1 MPGVTTGIRCLPVP
15 ILKRAKTL
23 RLNVKMNIF
32 FARLWIRLVRK
43 MKGLSMP
50 ARERLARTVA
60 LMLWLAVPKRRHVIE
75 TNLQLCFPEM
85 PPEERKAL
93 ARRVYVR
100 LARAA
105 IDHGTL
111 WEADAEEIR
120 RFVTFEGL
128 DNLLD
133 MKDGRP
139 VIVVAPHFAGLDAA
153 GIALNTYVRGVSLY
167 QKQSN
172 PAWDKAVLQGRLR
185 FSNPVLIAKS
195 NASDLRPVLRAMKE
209 GLPFY
214 YLPDMDHGLKNSIF
228 VPFFGVQAATLPM
241 VSRLAR
247 LTKAK
252 VLWCIATMTE
262 NGYHV
267 IISKPWDNFPTADY
281 EADTLR
287 VNQELEEWIRA
298 YPDQY
303 LWVHRRFKTRP
314 EGETPIY

>member
-1 MPGVTTGIRCLPVP
+1 MTMLFSKFWIAWVRCMKYVPMSIREGLERVAAF
-15 ILKRAKTL
+15 L
-23 RLNVKMNIF
+23 
-32 FARLWIRLVRK
+32 LW
-43 MKGLSMP
+43 
-50 ARERLARTVA
+50 VA
-60 LMLWLAVPKRRHVIE
+60 IPKRRKVIT
-75 TNLQLCFPEM
+75 TNLKLCFSQM
-85 PPEERKAL
+85 PAKERKAL

-111 WEADAEEIR
+111 WEADKEEIQK
-120 RFVTFEGL
+120 FVTFEGL
-128 DNLLD
+128 ENLLD
-133 MKDGRP
+133 NASEGP

-153 GIALNTYVRGVSLY
+153 GIALNTYIRGVSLY

-172 PAWDKAVLQGRLR
+172 PAWDEAVLKGRKR
-185 FSNPVLIAKS
+185 FSDPVLIAKS
-195 NASDLRPVLRAMKE
+195 DTSDLRPVLRAMKE

-214 YLPDMDHGLKNSIF
+214 YLPDMDHGVKNSIF
-228 VPFFGVQAATLPM
+228 VPIFGVKAATLPM

-247 LTKAK
+247 VTKAK
-252 VLWCIATMTE
+252 VFWCIATMTDH
-262 NGYHV
+262 GYHV
-267 IISKPWDNFPTADY
+267 IISKPWENFPTNDF

-314 EGETPIY
+314 EGERSLY

>member
-1 MPGVTTGIRCLPVP
+1 MSKDTSDM
-15 ILKRAKTL
+15 
-23 RLNVKMNIF
+23 NVF
-32 FARLWIRLVRK
+32 FARLWIRLVRR

-50 ARERLARTVA
+50 VRECLARVA
-60 LMLWLAVPKRRHVIE
+60 ARVLWTAVPKRRHIIE
-75 TNLQLCFPEM
+75 TNLRVCFPEM
-85 PPEERKAL
+85 PETERRAL

-111 WEADAEEIR
+111 WEADQEEIR

-128 DNLLD
+128 ENLLEEA
-133 MKDGRP
+133 KTGP
-139 VIVVAPHFAGLDAA
+139 VIAVAPHFAGLDAA

-172 PAWDKAVLQGRLR
+172 PAWDEAVLAGRKR
-185 FSNPVLIAKS
+185 FSDPILIAKS

-214 YLPDMDHGLKNSIF
+214 YLPDMDHGIKNSIF

-247 LTKAK
+247 VTRAK
-252 VLWCIATMTE
+252 VVWCIATMTE
-262 NGYHV
+262 KGYHV
-267 IISKPWDNFPTADY
+267 ILSKPWENFPTADY

-314 EGETPIY
+314 EGEPSIY

>member
-1 MPGVTTGIRCLPVP
+1 MSKDTSDM
-15 ILKRAKTL
+15 
-23 RLNVKMNIF
+23 NVS
-32 FARLWIRLVRK
+32 FARLWIRLVRR

-50 ARERLARTVA
+50 ARERLARVVA
-60 LMLWLAVPKRRHVIE
+60 RVLWTAVPKRRHIIE
-75 TNLQLCFPEM
+75 TNLRVCFPEM
-85 PPEERKAL
+85 SETERRAL

-111 WEADAEEIR
+111 WEADQEEIR

-128 DNLLD
+128 ENLLEEA
-133 MKDGRP
+133 KTGP
-139 VIVVAPHFAGLDAA
+139 VIAVAPHFAGLDAA

-172 PAWDKAVLQGRLR
+172 PAWDEAVLAGRKR
-185 FSNPVLIAKS
+185 FSDPILIAKS

-214 YLPDMDHGLKNSIF
+214 YLPDMDHGIKNSIF

-247 LTKAK
+247 VTRAK
-252 VLWCIATMTE
+252 VIWCIATMTE
-262 NGYHV
+262 KGYHV
-267 IISKPWDNFPTADY
+267 ILSKPWENFPTADY

-314 EGETPIY
+314 EGEPSIY

>member
-1 MPGVTTGIRCLPVP
+1 MSKDTSDM
-15 ILKRAKTL
+15 
-23 RLNVKMNIF
+23 NVF
-32 FARLWIRLVRK
+32 FARLWIRLVRR

-50 ARERLARTVA
+50 ARERLARVVA
-60 LMLWLAVPKRRHVIE
+60 RVLWTAVPKRRHIIE
-75 TNLQLCFPEM
+75 TNLRVCFPEM
-85 PPEERKAL
+85 SETERRAL

-111 WEADAEEIR
+111 WEADQEEIR

-128 DNLLD
+128 ENLLEEA
-133 MKDGRP
+133 KTGP
-139 VIVVAPHFAGLDAA
+139 VIAVAPHFAGLDAA

-172 PAWDKAVLQGRLR
+172 PAWDEAVLAGRKR
-185 FSNPVLIAKS
+185 FSDPILIAKS

-214 YLPDMDHGLKNSIF
+214 YLPDMDHGIKNSIF

-247 LTKAK
+247 VTRAK
-252 VLWCIATMTE
+252 VVWCIATMTE
-262 NGYHV
+262 KGYHV
-267 IISKPWDNFPTADY
+267 ILSKPWENFPTADY

-314 EGETPIY
+314 EGEPSIY

>member
-1 MPGVTTGIRCLPVP
+1 MSKDTSDM
-15 ILKRAKTL
+15 
-23 RLNVKMNIF
+23 NVS
-32 FARLWIRLVRK
+32 FARLWIRLVRR

-50 ARERLARTVA
+50 VRECLARVA
-60 LMLWLAVPKRRHVIE
+60 ARVLWTAVPKRRHIIE
-75 TNLQLCFPEM
+75 TNLRVCFPEM
-85 PPEERKAL
+85 SEAERRAL

-111 WEADAEEIR
+111 WEADQEEIR

-128 DNLLD
+128 ENLLEEA
-133 MKDGRP
+133 KTGP
-139 VIVVAPHFAGLDAA
+139 VIAVAPHFAGLDAA

-172 PAWDKAVLQGRLR
+172 PAWDEAVLAGRKR
-185 FSNPVLIAKS
+185 FSDPILIAKS

-214 YLPDMDHGLKNSIF
+214 YLPDMDHGIKNSIF

-247 LTKAK
+247 VTRAK
-252 VLWCIATMTE
+252 VVWCIATMTE
-262 NGYHV
+262 KGYHV
-267 IISKPWDNFPTADY
+267 ILSKPWENFPTADY

-314 EGETPIY
+314 EGEPSIY

>member
-1 MPGVTTGIRCLPVP
+1 MSKDTSDM
-15 ILKRAKTL
+15 
-23 RLNVKMNIF
+23 NVF
-32 FARLWIRLVRK
+32 FARLWIRLVRR
-43 MKGLSMP
+43 MKGLAMP
-50 ARERLARTVA
+50 VRECLARVA
-60 LMLWLAVPKRRHVIE
+60 ARVLWTAVPKRRHIIE
-75 TNLQLCFPEM
+75 TNLRVCFPEM
-85 PPEERKAL
+85 SETERRAL

-111 WEADAEEIR
+111 WEADQEEIR

-128 DNLLD
+128 EDLLEEA
-133 MKDGRP
+133 KTGP
-139 VIVVAPHFAGLDAA
+139 LIVVAPHFAGLDAA

-172 PAWDKAVLQGRLR
+172 PAWDEAVLTGRKR
-185 FSNPVLIAKS
+185 FSDPILIAKS

-214 YLPDMDHGLKNSIF
+214 YLPDMDHGIKNSIF

-247 LTKAK
+247 VTRAK
-252 VLWCIATMTE
+252 VVWCIATMTE
-262 NGYHV
+262 KGYHV
-267 IISKPWDNFPTADY
+267 ILSKPWENFPTADY

-314 EGETPIY
+314 EGEPSIY

>member
-1 MPGVTTGIRCLPVP
+1 MSKDTSDM
-15 ILKRAKTL
+15 
-23 RLNVKMNIF
+23 NVS
-32 FARLWIRLVRK
+32 FARLWIRLVRR

-50 ARERLARTVA
+50 ARERLARVA
-60 LMLWLAVPKRRHVIE
+60 ALVLWTAVPKRRHIIE
-75 TNLQLCFPEM
+75 TNLRVCFPEM
-85 PPEERKAL
+85 SEAERRAL

-111 WEADAEEIR
+111 WEADQEEIR

-128 DNLLD
+128 ENLLEEA
-133 MKDGRP
+133 KTGP
-139 VIVVAPHFAGLDAA
+139 VIAVAPHFAGLDAA

-172 PAWDKAVLQGRLR
+172 PAWDEAVLAGRKR
-185 FSNPVLIAKS
+185 FSDPILIAKS

-214 YLPDMDHGLKNSIF
+214 YLPDMDHGIKNSIF

-247 LTKAK
+247 VTRAK
-252 VLWCIATMTE
+252 VIWCIATMTE
-262 NGYHV
+262 KGYHV
-267 IISKPWDNFPTADY
+267 ILSKPWENFPTADY

-287 VNQELEEWIRA
+287 VTQELEEWIRA

-314 EGETPIY
+314 EGEPSIY

>member
-1 MPGVTTGIRCLPVP
+1 MSKDTSDM
-15 ILKRAKTL
+15 
-23 RLNVKMNIF
+23 NVF
-32 FARLWIRLVRK
+32 FARLWIRLVRR

-50 ARERLARTVA
+50 ARERLARVVA
-60 LMLWLAVPKRRHVIE
+60 RVLWTAVPKRRHIIE
-75 TNLQLCFPEM
+75 TNLRVCFPEM
-85 PPEERKAL
+85 SEAERRAL

-111 WEADAEEIR
+111 WEADQEEIR

-128 DNLLD
+128 ENLLEEA
-133 MKDGRP
+133 KTGP
-139 VIVVAPHFAGLDAA
+139 VIAVAPHFAGLDAA

-172 PAWDKAVLQGRLR
+172 PAWDEAVLAGRKR
-185 FSNPVLIAKS
+185 FSDPILIAKS

-214 YLPDMDHGLKNSIF
+214 YLPDMDHGIKNSIF

-247 LTKAK
+247 VTRAK
-252 VLWCIATMTE
+252 VVWCIATMTE
-262 NGYHV
+262 KGYHV
-267 IISKPWDNFPTADY
+267 ILSKPWENFPTADY

-314 EGETPIY
+314 EGEPSIY

>member
-1 MPGVTTGIRCLPVP
+1 MSKDTSDM
-15 ILKRAKTL
+15 
-23 RLNVKMNIF
+23 NVF
-32 FARLWIRLVRK
+32 FARLWIRLVRR

-50 ARERLARTVA
+50 VRECLARVA
-60 LMLWLAVPKRRHVIE
+60 ARVLWTAVPKRRHIIE
-75 TNLQLCFPEM
+75 TNLRVCFPEM
-85 PPEERKAL
+85 SETERRAL

-111 WEADAEEIR
+111 WEADQEEIR

-128 DNLLD
+128 ENLLEEA
-133 MKDGRP
+133 KTGP
-139 VIVVAPHFAGLDAA
+139 VIAVAPHFAGLDAA

-172 PAWDKAVLQGRLR
+172 PAWDEAVLAGRKR
-185 FSNPVLIAKS
+185 FSDPILIAKS

-214 YLPDMDHGLKNSIF
+214 YLPDMDHGIKNSIF

-247 LTKAK
+247 VTRAK
-252 VLWCIATMTE
+252 VVWCIATMTE
-262 NGYHV
+262 KGYHV
-267 IISKPWDNFPTADY
+267 ILSKPWENFPTADY

-287 VNQELEEWIRA
+287 VTQELEEWIRA

-314 EGETPIY
+314 EGEPSIY

>member
-1 MPGVTTGIRCLPVP
+1 MSKDTSDM
-15 ILKRAKTL
+15 
-23 RLNVKMNIF
+23 NVF
-32 FARLWIRLVRK
+32 FARLWIRLVRR

-50 ARERLARTVA
+50 ARECLARVA
-60 LMLWLAVPKRRHVIE
+60 ARVLWTAVPKRRHIIE
-75 TNLQLCFPEM
+75 TNLRVCFPEM
-85 PPEERKAL
+85 SEAERRAL

-111 WEADAEEIR
+111 WEADQEEIR

-128 DNLLD
+128 ENLLEEA
-133 MKDGRP
+133 KTGP
-139 VIVVAPHFAGLDAA
+139 VIAVAPHFAGLDAA

-172 PAWDKAVLQGRLR
+172 PAWDEAVLAGRKR
-185 FSNPVLIAKS
+185 FSDPILIAKS

-214 YLPDMDHGLKNSIF
+214 YLPDMDHGIKNSIF

-247 LTKAK
+247 VTRAK
-252 VLWCIATMTE
+252 VVWCIATMTE
-262 NGYHV
+262 KGYHV
-267 IISKPWDNFPTADY
+267 ILSKPWENFPTADY

-314 EGETPIY
+314 EGEPSIY

>member
-1 MPGVTTGIRCLPVP
+1 MSKDTSDM
-15 ILKRAKTL
+15 
-23 RLNVKMNIF
+23 NVF
-32 FARLWIRLVRK
+32 FARLWIRLVRR

-50 ARERLARTVA
+50 ARERLTRVVARV
-60 LMLWLAVPKRRHVIE
+60 LWTAVPKRRHIIE
-75 TNLQLCFPEM
+75 TNLRVCFPEM
-85 PPEERKAL
+85 SETERRAL

-111 WEADAEEIR
+111 WEADQEEIR

-128 DNLLD
+128 ENLLEEA
-133 MKDGRP
+133 KTGP

-172 PAWDKAVLQGRLR
+172 PAWDEAVLAGRKR
-185 FSNPVLIAKS
+185 FSDPILIAKS

-214 YLPDMDHGLKNSIF
+214 YLPDMDHGIKNSIF

-247 LTKAK
+247 VTRAK
-252 VLWCIATMTE
+252 VIWCIATMTE
-262 NGYHV
+262 KGYHV
-267 IISKPWDNFPTADY
+267 ILSKPWENFPTADY

-287 VNQELEEWIRA
+287 VTQELEEWIRA

-314 EGETPIY
+314 EGEPSIY

>member
-1 MPGVTTGIRCLPVP
+1 MSKDTSDM
-15 ILKRAKTL
+15 
-23 RLNVKMNIF
+23 NVF
-32 FARLWIRLVRK
+32 FARLWIRLVRR

-50 ARERLARTVA
+50 VRECLARVA
-60 LMLWLAVPKRRHVIE
+60 ARVLWTAVPKRRHIIE
-75 TNLQLCFPEM
+75 TNLRVCFPEM
-85 PPEERKAL
+85 SETERRAL

-111 WEADAEEIR
+111 WEADQEEIR

-128 DNLLD
+128 ENLLEEA
-133 MKDGRP
+133 KTGP

-172 PAWDKAVLQGRLR
+172 PAWDEAVLAGRKR
-185 FSNPVLIAKS
+185 FSDPILIAKS

-214 YLPDMDHGLKNSIF
+214 YLPDMDHGIKNSIF

-247 LTKAK
+247 VTRAK
-252 VLWCIATMTE
+252 VIWCIATMTE
-262 NGYHV
+262 KGYHV
-267 IISKPWDNFPTADY
+267 ILSKPWENFPTADY

-314 EGETPIY
+314 EGEPSIY

>member
-1 MPGVTTGIRCLPVP
+1 MTMLFSKFWIAWVRSMKYVPMSIRE
-15 ILKRAKTL
+15 
-23 RLNVKMNIF
+23 
-32 FARLWIRLVRK
+32 
-43 MKGLSMP
+43 G
-50 ARERLARTVA
+50 LARVA
-60 LMLWLAVPKRRHVIE
+60 AFLLWVAIPKRRKVIT
-75 TNLQLCFPEM
+75 TNLKLCFSQM
-85 PPEERKAL
+85 PAKERKAL

-111 WEADAEEIR
+111 WEADKEEIQK
-120 RFVTFEGL
+120 FVTFEGL
-128 DNLLD
+128 ENLLD
-133 MKDGRP
+133 NASEGP

-153 GIALNTYVRGVSLY
+153 GIALNTYIRGVSLY

-172 PAWDKAVLQGRLR
+172 PAWDEAVLKGRKR
-185 FSNPVLIAKS
+185 FSDPVLIAKS
-195 NASDLRPVLRAMKE
+195 DTSDLRPVLRAMKE

-214 YLPDMDHGLKNSIF
+214 YLPDMDHGVKNSIF
-228 VPFFGVQAATLPM
+228 VPFFGVKAATLPM

-247 LTKAK
+247 VTKAK
-252 VLWCIATMTE
+252 VFWCIATMTDH
-262 NGYHV
+262 GYHV
-267 IISKPWDNFPTADY
+267 IISKPWENFPTTDF

-314 EGETPIY
+314 EGERSLY

>member
-1 MPGVTTGIRCLPVP
+1 MSKDTSDM
-15 ILKRAKTL
+15 
-23 RLNVKMNIF
+23 NVF
-32 FARLWIRLVRK
+32 FARLWIRLVRR

-50 ARERLARTVA
+50 ARERLARVVA
-60 LMLWLAVPKRRHVIE
+60 RVLWTAVPKRRHIIE
-75 TNLQLCFPEM
+75 TNLRVCFPEM
-85 PPEERKAL
+85 SETERRAL

-111 WEADAEEIR
+111 WEADQEEIR

-128 DNLLD
+128 ENLLEEA
-133 MKDGRP
+133 KTGP

-172 PAWDKAVLQGRLR
+172 PAWDEAVLAGRKR
-185 FSNPVLIAKS
+185 FSDPILIAKS

-214 YLPDMDHGLKNSIF
+214 YLPDMDHGIKNSIF

-247 LTKAK
+247 VTRAK
-252 VLWCIATMTE
+252 VIWCIATMTE
-262 NGYHV
+262 KGYHV
-267 IISKPWDNFPTADY
+267 ILSKPWENFPTADY

-287 VNQELEEWIRA
+287 VTQELEEWIRA

-314 EGETPIY
+314 EGEPSIY

>member
-1 MPGVTTGIRCLPVP
+1 MSKDTSDM
-15 ILKRAKTL
+15 
-23 RLNVKMNIF
+23 NVF
-32 FARLWIRLVRK
+32 FARLWIRLVRR

-50 ARERLARTVA
+50 VRECLARVA
-60 LMLWLAVPKRRHVIE
+60 ARVLWTAVPKRRHIIE
-75 TNLQLCFPEM
+75 TNLRVCFPEM
-85 PPEERKAL
+85 SEAERRAL

-111 WEADAEEIR
+111 WEADQEEIR

-128 DNLLD
+128 ENLLEEA
-133 MKDGRP
+133 KTGP
-139 VIVVAPHFAGLDAA
+139 VIAVAPHFAGLDAA

-172 PAWDKAVLQGRLR
+172 PAWDEAVLAGRKR
-185 FSNPVLIAKS
+185 FSDPILIAKS

-214 YLPDMDHGLKNSIF
+214 YLPDMDHGIKNSIF

-247 LTKAK
+247 VTRAK
-252 VLWCIATMTE
+252 VVWCIATMTE
-262 NGYHV
+262 KGYHV
-267 IISKPWDNFPTADY
+267 ILSKPWENFPTADY

-287 VNQELEEWIRA
+287 VTQELEEWIRA

-314 EGETPIY
+314 EGEPSIY

>member
-1 MPGVTTGIRCLPVP
+1 MKYVPMSIRE
-15 ILKRAKTL
+15 
-23 RLNVKMNIF
+23 
-32 FARLWIRLVRK
+32 
-43 MKGLSMP
+43 G
-50 ARERLARTVA
+50 LARVA
-60 LMLWLAVPKRRHVIE
+60 AFLLWVAIPKRRKVIT
-75 TNLQLCFPEM
+75 TNLKLCFSQM
-85 PPEERKAL
+85 PAKERKAL

-111 WEADAEEIR
+111 WEADKEEIQK
-120 RFVTFEGL
+120 FVTFEGL
-128 DNLLD
+128 ENLLD
-133 MKDGRP
+133 NASEGP

-153 GIALNTYVRGVSLY
+153 GIALNTYIRGVSLY

-172 PAWDKAVLQGRLR
+172 PAWDEAVLKGRKR
-185 FSNPVLIAKS
+185 FSDPVLIAKS
-195 NASDLRPVLRAMKE
+195 DTSDLRPVLRAMKE

-214 YLPDMDHGLKNSIF
+214 YLPDMDHGVKNSIF
-228 VPFFGVQAATLPM
+228 VPFFGVKAATLPM

-247 LTKAK
+247 VTKAK
-252 VLWCIATMTE
+252 VFWCIATMTDH
-262 NGYHV
+262 GYHV
-267 IISKPWDNFPTADY
+267 IISKPWENFPTKDF

-314 EGETPIY
+314 EGERSLY